1 MGSFIGGSAP
11 AMVRQISEGY
21 TLVTAMSLKRLEASE
36 LDQLQF
42 EIDKKL
48 REIRGEQVDLE
59 DLPGIQ
65 VRNRRISRLEGA
77 LRVVRTTAQSRRR
90 GRV

>member
-1 MGSFIGGSAP
+1 MANFVGGSAP

-21 TLVTAMSLKRLEASE
+21 TLVTAMSLKRLEVSE
-36 LDQLQF
+36 LGQLQF

-48 REIRGEQVDLE
+48 REIRGEQVDLQ

-65 VRNRRISRLEGA
+65 ARNRRLSRLEGA
-77 LRVVRTTAQSRRR
+77 LRVVRSTAQGRRR
-90 GRV
+90 GRA